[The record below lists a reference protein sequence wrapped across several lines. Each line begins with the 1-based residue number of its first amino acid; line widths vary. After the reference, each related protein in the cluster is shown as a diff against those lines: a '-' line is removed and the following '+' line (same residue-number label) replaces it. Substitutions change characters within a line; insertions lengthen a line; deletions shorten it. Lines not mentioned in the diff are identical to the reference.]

1 MGCSAMADGQGLS
14 TERHHRRQLQRL
26 AWLVLG
32 GVLGTS
38 IALVAL
44 IRAVLRERRYSA
56 VMAATGLLYLA
67 ILTAFGMDLVAR
79 ATLA

>member
-1 MGCSAMADGQGLS
+1 MADRQGLS
-14 TERHHRRQLQRL
+14 TERHHRRHLQRL

-32 GVLGTS
+32 GVLGDLHLPGGPNSGGSPGTP
-38 IALVAL
+38 VP
-44 IRAVLRERRYSA
+44 A

-67 ILTAFGMDLVAR
+67 ILTAFGMDLAAQ